1 MCLLEDSLR
10 QEDIEF
16 VICLLRNNPR
26 LMNDELSDGTTCKDK
41 LIELNIL
48 KCGSNVEEISSIW
61 KMALKE
67 DNPELIKQK
76 SADYIIS
83 KSGSVDRSIEKIK
96 KYI

>member
-1 MCLLEDSLR
+1 MGSEMCIRDREIAD
-10 QEDIEF
+10 Q
-16 VICLLRNNPR
+16 
-26 LMNDELSDGTTCKDK
+26 

-61 KMALKE
+61 KMALNQ